1 MHNFTMY
8 CDLLIELCMANKV
21 PNSKFE
27 LALELTGELSEFRE
41 ISHTHFL
48 RPRNSIVQTY

>member
-1 MHNFTMY
+1 MY

-27 LALELTGELSEFRE
+27 LVLELTGELSVHL
-41 ISHTHFL
+41 SHTHFL
-48 RPRNSIVQTY
+48 RSRNSIVQTY

>member
-27 LALELTGELSEFRE
+27 LVLELTGELSEFRE
-41 ISHTHFL
+41 ISHTHFR